1 MSVRRSIPGL
11 VALGLG
17 LSLTG
22 CHPSHG
28 TAKPAPAPDTPEVT
42 DVANAPSPP
51 AQPGETG
58 H

>member
-22 CHPSHG
+22 CHPNG

-42 DVANAPSPP
+42 DVANAPAPP